1 MTGTATIPVS
11 APPRVRD
18 LVRRAPDGPV
28 RVVHRGP
35 NAVYVA
41 LGGQCVGVLGRAA
54 VLVPCGLRSRIHNFH
69 SWPCESAYVAD
80 GALHIDGRAL
90 TVGRAVAVQVPTLDH
105 EAIPRRAVSPATP
118 TAAPQAAVVGLVR
131 QVTPASVDLLLG
143 AGDGLTPLGDDVLC
157 GWIATHRAAGV
168 PTPGV
173 DHAVRSG
180 LRRTTLLSAT
190 LLECALHG
198 EVLPQLARFLRAL
211 GTIDET
217 RAAADLLA
225 VGASSGAGLLR
236 GARLAL
242 DDLATTPHREGAVA

>member
-1 MTGTATIPVS
+1 MSIPVS

-18 LVRRAPDGPV
+18 LVQSAPDGPV

-35 NAVYVA
+35 HAVYVA
-41 LGGQCVGVLGRAA
+41 LGGQCVGLLGRGA

-69 SWPCESAYVAD
+69 SWSCESAYVAG
-80 GALHIDGRAL
+80 GALHLDGRAL
-90 TVGRAVAVQVPTLDH
+90 TVGRVVAVRVPLLDH
-105 EAIPRRAVSPATP
+105 EAIPRRAASPATP
-118 TAAPQAAVVGLVR
+118 AAFPQAAVVGLV
-131 QVTPASVDLLLG
+131 QPVTPASVGRLLG
-143 AGDGLTPLGDDVLC
+143 DGGGLTPLGDDVLC

-173 DHAVRSG
+173 DDAVRSG

-198 EVLPQLARFLRAL
+198 EVLPQLGRFLRAIGTRDEPGATAALL
-211 GTIDET
+211 G
-217 RAAADLLA
+217 
-225 VGASSGAGLLR
+225 VGGSSGAGLLW

-242 DDLATTPHREGAVA
+242 DDLAITPHRKWAA